1 MIFNYDCYVVI
12 RIEGKEHIYLGEIK
26 TNGAND
32 FDAHRNWKNNIIP
45 ASYDMQCRYYMKGLN
60 LSDKTFICCAWG
72 LDKADRAIC
81 LVKRDDAIEEDMM
94 EMADEFVTCVESKV
108 QPDEDASAEAIF
120 HYLERLYA
128 DPGERSISATI
139 EIPEKYR
146 SSVERLSH
154 ADELI
159 AQYSSR
165 LKAAEN
171 LKTQALNELFP
182 LFKDAQKGEFVLDD
196 ENSVYIELKE
206 SYARDS
212 FDEEKLKKDYPAIYG
227 MYSKKK
233 EVFDKAAFKKNE
245 GGLYSKYVIKG
256 AAKGERK
263 ALVKYYDRIARRV
276 KFQTKAT
283 DGSFLMIE
291 KAE

>member
-1 MIFNYDCYVVI
+1 M
-12 RIEGKEHIYLGEIK
+12 
-26 TNGAND
+26 
-32 FDAHRNWKNNIIP
+32 
-45 ASYDMQCRYYMKGLN
+45 
-60 LSDKTFICCAWG
+60 
-72 LDKADRAIC
+72 
-81 LVKRDDAIEEDMM
+81 
-94 EMADEFVTCVESKV
+94 
-108 QPDEDASAEAIF
+108 
-120 HYLERLYA
+120 
-128 DPGERSISATI
+128 
-139 EIPEKYR
+139 
-146 SSVERLSH
+146 
-154 ADELI
+154 
-159 AQYSSR
+159 
-165 LKAAEN
+165 
-171 LKTQALNELFP
+171 FP